1 MNIATSSLVI
11 FLIATPAI
19 ISRRV
24 YFTKELSKEYVSK
37 NTLQEIFSSIFLCC
51 VLHFV
56 WVIIVSLLGFKV
68 NFETLFYLLFNPQ
81 KISDYSSITG
91 HKLNIAAYFFSLIL
105 VSAFLSYLLRNIVRI
120 LKLDRK
126 FEILRYDNKWYY
138 IFSGEILDIK
148 KYSED
153 DDVSSNKID
162 VINLD
167 VLTNSGSTEII
178 YMGNLI
184 DFKLKKDNSVDYIVL
199 SNPSKKIGKSSA
211 TTIKSNFFI
220 IPYNEILN
228 MNLRYFEAT
237 EITEGA

>member
-51 VLHFV
+51 ILHFV
-56 WVIIVSLLGFKV
+56 WIIFVYLLGYKV

-81 KISDYSSITG
+81 KISDYSSITNY
-91 HKLNIAAYFFSLIL
+91 KLNIAAYFFSLII
-105 VSAFLSYLLRNIVRI
+105 VSTLISYLVRNLIRN
-120 LKLDRK
+120 LKWDRK
-126 FEILRYDNKWYY
+126 FESLRYDNNWYY

-153 DDVSSNKID
+153 DSSNKIG
-162 VINLD
+162 VINID
-167 VLTNSGSTEII
+167 VLTNSGSTEIL

-184 DFKLKKDNSVDYIVL
+184 DFKLKRDSVDYIVL
-199 SNPSKKIGKSSA
+199 SNPRKKIGTNPA

-220 IPYNEILN
+220 IPYIEILN
-228 MNLRYFEAT
+228 MNLRYFEAI
-237 EITEGA
+237 EITENS